1 MREAMGVPRPPR
13 FVPVSRTRQFC
24 EKPERRTAAGTLL
37 TTWLANTQV
46 GSACLSIRAER
57 SAFTPPIFPM
67 LPAKIKEKYKC
78 EQQAVIHFSKKVPHE
93 QRKHG
98 QYHSRQKLVWCH
110 TEYAQQAQHEQYAQR
125 GQAAR
130 VVSVHISH
138 GDGDGPGRHEQHAH
152 AQQRKAGRRKGQH
165 GAEKIGG
172 GQGKTI
178 VEKKDSAD
186 CQQAWP
192 CCLDWPRRS
201 AVR

>member
-1 MREAMGVPRPPR
+1 MGVPRPPR

-46 GSACLSIRAER
+46 GSACLSIKSGKKRVHPDDLSHVAREN
-57 SAFTPPIFPM
+57 
-67 LPAKIKEKYKC
+67 KEKYKC
-78 EQQAVIHFSKKVPHE
+78 EQQAVIHFPKKVPHE

-138 GDGDGPGRHEQHAH
+138 GDGDGPGRHEQLFHT
-152 AQQRKAGRRKGQH
+152 RKAGRPPTTLRISRRKNM
-165 GAEKIGG
+165 
-172 GQGKTI
+172 
-178 VEKKDSAD
+178 VRKKSAGD
-186 CQQAWP
+186 RAKR
-192 CCLDWPRRS
+192 L
-201 AVR
+201 